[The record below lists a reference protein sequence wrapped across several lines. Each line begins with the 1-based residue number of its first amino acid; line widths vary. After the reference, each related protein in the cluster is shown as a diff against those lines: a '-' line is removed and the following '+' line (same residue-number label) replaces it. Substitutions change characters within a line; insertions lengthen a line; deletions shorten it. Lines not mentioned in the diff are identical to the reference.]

1 MAARCYHAPGK
12 IVVASTITTPLPVDP
27 LSAALFARSR
37 AEPRSGS
44 SCMSIYQHLLFLAC
58 VALATYAQTMTGFAF
73 GLVLLGLSG
82 VFQLASVSEVAN
94 VVSVLSLVNA
104 GVTLLSAKS

>member
-1 MAARCYHAPGK
+1 
-12 IVVASTITTPLPVDP
+12 
-27 LSAALFARSR
+27 
-37 AEPRSGS
+37 
-44 SCMSIYQHLLFLAC
+44 MSISQHLLFLAC

-104 GVTLLSAKS
+104 AVTLARAKPQVSGSLMGPAMPARRGGVGGGGAVLRWCSGATAV